1 MKTLLLIFALSFSA
15 ATYAQTSD
23 TMYCIQILS
32 TRHPE
37 FIRAEHLAMCTIEQ
51 AQVEQTDSLY
61 RIMFVYDT
69 YEEAEIMLTTWKRA
83 HKDAFICTRNRKQV
97 SNYYPF
103 YTYD

>member
-1 MKTLLLIFALSFSA
+1 MKTLLFILLFG
-15 ATYAQTSD
+15 ATAYAQTD

-37 FIRAEHLAMCTIEQ
+37 YIRAEHLAMCTIEQ

-83 HKDAFICTRNRKQV
+83 HKDAFICTRTRKEI

>member
-1 MKTLLLIFALSFSA
+1 MKTLFFILLFSA
-15 ATYAQTSD
+15 AAYAQTD

-37 FIRAEHLAMCTIEQ
+37 FIRAEHLAMCTLEQ

-61 RIMFVYDT
+61 RIMFVYNT
-69 YEEAEIMLTTWKRA
+69 LEEAEIMLTTWKRA
-83 HKDAFICTRNRKQV
+83 HKDAFICRRTSQQV
-97 SNYYPF
+97 LNFYQF

>member
-1 MKTLLLIFALSFSA
+1 MKTLLFILLFG
-15 ATYAQTSD
+15 ATAYAQTD

-83 HKDAFICTRNRKQV
+83 HKDAFICTRTRKEI

>member
-1 MKTLLLIFALSFSA
+1 MKTLFFILLFSA
-15 ATYAQTSD
+15 AAYAQTD

-37 FIRAEHLAMCTIEQ
+37 FIRAEHLAMCTLEQ
-51 AQVEQTDSLY
+51 AQVEQTDGLY
-61 RIMFVYDT
+61 RIMFVYNT

-83 HKDAFICTRNRKQV
+83 HKDAFICRRTSQQV
-97 SNYYPF
+97 LNFYQF

>member
-1 MKTLLLIFALSFSA
+1 MKTLFFILLFSA
-15 ATYAQTSD
+15 AAYAQTD

-61 RIMFVYDT
+61 RIMFVYNT

-83 HKDAFICTRNRKQV
+83 HKDAFICRRTSQQV
-97 SNYYPF
+97 LNFYQF

>member
-1 MKTLLLIFALSFSA
+1 MKTLLLIFTLLFSA
-15 ATYAQTSD
+15 ASYAQTSD

-37 FIRAEHLAMCTIEQ
+37 YIRAEHLAMCELDQ
-51 AQVEQTDSLY
+51 AQVEQVNSLY
-61 RIMFVYDT
+61 RIMFVYNT

-83 HKDAFICTRNRKQV
+83 HKDAFICRRTSQQV
-97 SNYYPF
+97 LNYYQF

>member
-1 MKTLLLIFALSFSA
+1 MKTLFFILLFSA
-15 ATYAQTSD
+15 AAYAQTD

-51 AQVEQTDSLY
+51 AQVEQTDGLY
-61 RIMFVYDT
+61 RIMFVYNT
-69 YEEAEIMLTTWKRA
+69 LEEAEIMLTTWKRA
-83 HKDAFICTRNRKQV
+83 HKDAFICRRTSQQV
-97 SNYYPF
+97 LNFYQF

>member
-1 MKTLLLIFALSFSA
+1 MKTLLFILALSFSA
-15 ATYAQTSD
+15 MAQTD
-23 TMYCIQILS
+23 TLYCIQILS

-61 RIMFVYDT
+61 RIMFVYETLD
-69 YEEAEIMLTTWKRA
+69 EAEIMLTTWKRA
-83 HKDAFICTRNRKQV
+83 HKDAFICRRTRKQV

-103 YTYD
+103 FSYD

>member
-1 MKTLLLIFALSFSA
+1 MKTLLFILLFSA
-15 ATYAQTSD
+15 AAYAQTD
-23 TMYCIQILS
+23 TLYCIQILS

-51 AQVEQTDSLY
+51 AKVEQTDSLY

>member
-1 MKTLLLIFALSFSA
+1 MKTLLFIFALSFSA
-15 ATYAQTSD
+15 MAQTLD

-37 FIRAEHLAMCTIEQ
+37 YIRAEHLAMCTIEQ